1 MTDSM
6 ARFGKIPQSKKIA
19 LLESAYYDLY
29 KELSSRMLSLE
40 PGSYTE
46 AEGMSLLRKS
56 KDMIADLNR
65 FVVTWS
71 RSVIPA
77 AYDEAQG
84 IALKRLKA
92 LGAEKNPRFKDKTH
106 TKAKTAETDTMID
119 DMLKANTSIEKNVGM
134 YVYIVR
140 KASKEL
146 ARLEAFIGD
155 LRDEEVVAGLIDDAV
170 KAGKSRG
177 KLEQLIR
184 EHFKRQLYER
194 KWININGREYD
205 LIKYARLVART
216 RMRIVQTEAVKNECK
231 EYDNDLIEISNHG
244 TVCEEC
250 KEFEGNVYSI
260 SGKTPGYDQIP
271 EWPPYHPNCEHHAM
285 PTSAEAIEWRRSA

>member
-1 MTDSM
+1 
-6 ARFGKIPQSKKIA
+6 
-19 LLESAYYDLY
+19 
-29 KELSSRMLSLE
+29 MLSLE

-155 LRDEEVVAGLIDDAV
+155 LRDEKVVSDLIDDAV

-231 EYDNDLIEISNHG
+231 EYGNDLIEVSDHG
-244 TVCEEC
+244 TECEEC
-250 KEFEGNVYSI
+250 QEIEGNIYSLSGNHPVYPQMPI
-260 SGKTPGYDQIP
+260 
-271 EWPPYHPNCEHHAM
+271 EFPPHPQCEHSIM
-285 PTSAEAIEWRRSA
+285 PTSDEAISSRRSA